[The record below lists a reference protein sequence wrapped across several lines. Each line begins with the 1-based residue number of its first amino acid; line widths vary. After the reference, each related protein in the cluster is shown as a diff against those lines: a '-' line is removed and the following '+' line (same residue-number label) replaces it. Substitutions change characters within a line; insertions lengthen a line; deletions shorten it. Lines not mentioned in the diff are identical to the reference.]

1 MRLSPLLFVVLTSL
15 ASTAHAEEAYEGRK
29 LPETLKKF
37 LWAKACDVVPKQ
49 SVDCAVDRCIF
60 KDSAG
65 QAFNPD
71 MQPWQTV
78 LMYEWNV
85 GGNVLTP
92 AVVEGKLAGPDE
104 VGDPR
109 TALGLLSGLT
119 VDLDPNDYLMQLNPA
134 VVRWVGREL
143 IPPPDAAMCGATA
156 KEVYERGFRSPVR
169 QAMDVYAQLKA
180 KGITRGVREAELAK
194 NFNEQRG
201 RLAGVCQAIAKK
213 SPDDERWGRE
223 TLCWWWMRRAVSGS
237 ADEIAML
244 LGKVLADFDAEA
256 LKKYAKVIPKPVA
269 LKPGQVTPKPL
280 RKVDNP
286 W

>member
-1 MRLSPLLFVVLTSL
+1 MRLFTTCLVLFASL
-15 ASTAHAEEAYEGRK
+15 GSSARAEEPYEGRK
-29 LPETLKKF
+29 LPESLKKI

-49 SVDCAVDRCIF
+49 SVDCASERCIF

-65 QAFNPD
+65 QAFKPD

-92 AVVEGKLAGPDE
+92 TVVEGKLAGPDE

-109 TALGLLSGLT
+109 TALGLLSGLA

-134 VVRWVGREL
+134 VIRWVGREF
-143 IPPPDAAMCGATA
+143 IPSPDTAMCGATA
-156 KEVYERGFRSPVR
+156 REV
-169 QAMDVYAQLKA
+169 
-180 KGITRGVREAELAK
+180 
-194 NFNEQRG
+194 
-201 RLAGVCQAIAKK
+201 
-213 SPDDERWGRE
+213 
-223 TLCWWWMRRAVSGS
+223 LCWWWMRRASTGS
-237 ADEIAML
+237 ADELAML
-244 LGKVLADFDAEA
+244 FGKVLADYDAEA
-256 LKKYAKVIPKPVA
+256 LKKYAKAIPKPVA
-269 LKPGQVTPKPL
+269 LKPAQVTPKPL

>member
-1 MRLSPLLFVVLTSL
+1 MRLFTTCLVLFASL
-15 ASTAHAEEAYEGRK
+15 GSSARAEEPYEGRK
-29 LPETLKKF
+29 LPESLKKI

-49 SVDCAVDRCIF
+49 SVDCASERCIF

-65 QAFNPD
+65 QAFKPD

-92 AVVEGKLAGPDE
+92 TVVEGKLAGPDE

-109 TALGLLSGLT
+109 TALGLLSGLA

-134 VVRWVGREL
+134 VIRWVGREF
-143 IPPPDAAMCGATA
+143 IPSPDTAMCGATA
-156 KEVYERGFRSPVR
+156 REVYERGFQSPIR

-180 KGITRGVREAELAK
+180 KGLTKGLRETELAK

-201 RLAGVCQAIAKK
+201 RLAGACQAMTKRA
-213 SPDDERWGRE
+213 PDDERWGRE
-223 TLCWWWMRRAVSGS
+223 MLCWWWMRRASTGS
-237 ADEIAML
+237 ADELAML
-244 LGKVLADFDAEA
+244 FGKVLADYDAEA
-256 LKKYAKVIPKPVA
+256 LKKYAKAIPKPVA
-269 LKPGQVTPKPL
+269 LKPAQVTPKPL